1 MSIFTSP
8 EDLAADL
15 ARGIRKRKG
24 LSPDTVALLE
34 ADAAREARQLRMIRQ
49 AWFILVAFPALVA
62 VATTI
67 GLWLGGV
74 FSR

>member
-8 EDLAADL
+8 EDLSADL
-15 ARGIRKRKG
+15 ARGIRKRQG

-34 ADAAREARQLRMIRQ
+34 SDAAREARQLRMIRQ
-49 AWFILVAFPALVA
+49 AWFILVVVPAVISVA
-62 VATTI
+62 AAI
-67 GLWLGGV
+67 ALWLAGY